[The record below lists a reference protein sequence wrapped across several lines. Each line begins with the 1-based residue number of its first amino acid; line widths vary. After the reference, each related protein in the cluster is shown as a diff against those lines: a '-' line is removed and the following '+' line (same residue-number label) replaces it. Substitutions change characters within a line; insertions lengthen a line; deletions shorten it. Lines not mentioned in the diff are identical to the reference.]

1 VKQTTNKKT
10 WSISLALLLVATVTV
25 TYGVMIISNRRISN
39 EIDSYT
45 YLNFPIRLTK
55 VGDIPTETLQG
66 VSYKY
71 HIITENLNP
80 TKSYKCRTVFEIANG
95 YYVYPLYPEPAI
107 NKTQPTPV
115 NITIYPPPYNYSC
128 LSPDMVTLHY
138 KTYDTNL
145 TLDETRNVLI
155 GYTETFTASVGY
167 YDDASVTVTFN
178 ESAMVSTNYYIRTW
192 VELVA

>member
-1 VKQTTNKKT
+1 MMNKKT
-10 WSISLALLLVATVTV
+10 LSISLALLFVATVSL
-25 TYGVMIISNRRISN
+25 TYGVVTIYNRRISN

-66 VSYKY
+66 TPYAY

-80 TKSYKCRTVFEIANG
+80 TKSYECRTVFEISNG
-95 YYVYPLYPEPAI
+95 YYVYPLYPEP
-107 NKTQPTPV
+107 PTPA
-115 NITIYPPPYNYSC
+115 NITIYPPPPYNYSC

-138 KTYDTNL
+138 KTHDINL
-145 TLDETRNVLI
+145 TLDETRNVLV
-155 GYTETFTASVGY
+155 GYTEAFTAGIGY
-167 YDDASVTVTFN
+167 FDDALVTVTFN
-178 ESAMVSTNYYIRTW
+178 ESAMVSTNYHIKAW